1 MNRTGQERAEH
12 AVTCTLSLP
21 SASAGPAA
29 GSCCARGLLSVL
41 TWLVSPIVLGCL
53 VVLLVFWLIVV
64 QGQRLRFK
72 REKSKLRVE
81 FDSYRREMQVK
92 VRRPRA
98 GTVRRNTLSQ
108 PDHAPHSPR
117 SICPE
122 CGHLACGASTTG
134 DHMLPVNIPCPPG
147 VLAMLGTGS
156 ACAMQ

>member
-1 MNRTGQERAEH
+1 MT
-12 AVTCTLSLP
+12 
-21 SASAGPAA
+21 

-92 VRRPRA
+92 VRCPGPDPLLAEPRDA
-98 GTVRRNTLSQ
+98 PLRL
-108 PDHAPHSPR
+108 HAPCDAR
-117 SICPE
+117 
-122 CGHLACGASTTG
+122 L
-134 DHMLPVNIPCPPG
+134 
-147 VLAMLGTGS
+147 
-156 ACAMQ
+156 

>member
-1 MNRTGQERAEH
+1 M
-12 AVTCTLSLP
+12 
-21 SASAGPAA
+21 A

-92 VRRPRA
+92 VRRPGA
-98 GTVRRNTLSQ
+98 GIVHRITPLRLVDKAMCLCHHIS
-108 PDHAPHSPR
+108 
-117 SICPE
+117 
-122 CGHLACGASTTG
+122 
-134 DHMLPVNIPCPPG
+134 LP
-147 VLAMLGTGS
+147 
-156 ACAMQ
+156 

>member
-1 MNRTGQERAEH
+1 M
-12 AVTCTLSLP
+12 
-21 SASAGPAA
+21 A

-92 VRRPRA
+92 VRCP
-98 GTVRRNTLSQ
+98 G
-108 PDHAPHSPR
+108 PDRLVLFHCAAPVTILR
-117 SICPE
+117 F
-122 CGHLACGASTTG
+122 L
-134 DHMLPVNIPCPPG
+134 
-147 VLAMLGTGS
+147 
-156 ACAMQ
+156 